1 MTRFCRDWLK
11 RYAADVA
18 AYGAAFAQK
27 KRALKRAA
35 KEGKLVLSK
44 DAAAAAAPRASRPQ
58 FSHDDLSFVQEE
70 IADRSK
76 FLQQLE
82 HLGRGAF
89 RVLLRLSPNEGE
101 IIVRIAFVTLS
112 LGCAFL
118 AFVPCSSIL
127 CSACCGFHIALHV
140 FHSVQHSLHH
150 RSPSLSR
157 YISPFSFVFPSYF
170 GGVLPL
176 QPLAHT
182 GCACGCGAD
191 IVLYAMPVCQLKVNP
206 TTQRQ

>member
-1 MTRFCRDWLK
+1 MQWR
-11 RYAADVA
+11 
-18 AYGAAFAQK
+18 GAAFAQK

-118 AFVPCSSIL
+118 AFVPCSFIL
-127 CSACCGFHIALHV
+127 CSACCGFHIALHL
-140 FHSVQHSLHH
+140 FHIVQHSLHH

-157 YISPFSFVFPSYF
+157 YIVLFLSFSLLILGAYSLCNHSLILTVRVAAGLTLCSMLCP
-170 GGVLPL
+170 
-176 QPLAHT
+176 
-182 GCACGCGAD
+182 CA
-191 IVLYAMPVCQLKVNP
+191 N
-206 TTQRQ
+206 